1 MWAMGYGMWYMGD
14 EAESESESAY
24 CVRVDNCRDD
34 DGNDEG
40 QWNRSIRI
48 AVGGPRKHS
57 GAFDSSWAK
66 IFNDWHDCL
75 SYLMTFSSAGN
86 RPR

>member
-1 MWAMGYGMWYMGD
+1 LVLRLAN
-14 EAESESESAY
+14 

-34 DGNDEG
+34 GEDDDDDEG

-48 AVGGPRKHS
+48 AAVGAEGTQDS

-75 SYLMTFSSAGN
+75 SYLMTFSSAAN